1 MSYELLVFQSAEER
15 STCHACS
22 GHKWENQDNIFGK
35 ETEKLLATCK
45 HLFRVSIDLEP
56 GDEAKLLKKIY
67 GICKAH
73 GVYIM
78 WYGLGSPFEPDKF
91 LISGRGHDRLGFI
104 QF

>member
-1 MSYELLVFQSAEER
+1 MSYELLIFQSAEER

-56 GDEAKLLKKIY
+56 GDEAKLLKKRLTEFISC
-67 GICKAH
+67 GMAW
-73 GVYIM
+73 VA
-78 WYGLGSPFEPDKF
+78 LSNRTNF
-91 LISGRGHDRLGFI
+91 LFPAEAMTDSDLSSSNKS
-104 QF
+104 